1 MTTTFERPRPAAP
14 APGRLARLLRGRE
27 GDPAWARPSLLGLL
41 AATAVLYLWGLGASG
56 WANDFYSAAAQAASQ
71 SWKALFFGSSDASN
85 FITIDKPPAA
95 LWVMGLSA
103 RLFGVSSWSL
113 LVPQALMGVAMVAL
127 LHAAVRR
134 WFGPAA
140 GLLAGAVLALTPV
153 ATLMFRFNN
162 PDALLVLLLVAGAY
176 ATIRALEGGATGWL
190 VLAGACV
197 GFGFLAKQLQA
208 LLVVPAFALVYLAA
222 APGSW
227 ARRLGQL
234 VLAGVAMIASA
245 GWWVAIVELL
255 PASARPYIGG
265 SQTNSI
271 LELTFGY
278 NGFGRLTGNETG
290 SVGGA
295 PGGGWGQTGWA
306 RLFGPEVG
314 GQITWL
320 LPAALILLAAGVWLS
335 RGAASR
341 QRSGSTLI
349 PDMASR
355 QRTGTALGPP
365 EGERSPTRNWVPAAV
380 HRAGPH
386 TARPHTARPHTA
398 GRQWAAFALWGGWL
412 VVTGLVFSFMQ
423 GIFHAY
429 YAVALAPAV
438 GALVGMGATT
448 LWRVRDRVEARLTL
462 AGTMAVTALWGWAL
476 LRRTPEWR
484 PRLAA
489 LVLVG
494 GLAVAAA
501 LAVGSWSGRG
511 GRRLA
516 VAVAAGGLLVA
527 LAGPAAYSLDTAAT
541 PHTGAI
547 PSAGPAVPGARGG
560 PGGGPRGAFRGGPPP
575 GGQNGQAPLGRGGL
589 GQGMPGQNPG
599 PGLGQ
604 GRGGGPGGLGGLLD
618 GRTPDPELVALLRQD
633 AGSYTWVAAAV
644 GSNSA
649 AGAQLA
655 TGEPVMA
662 IGGFNGSDPA
672 PTLEQFQRFVAEGRI
687 HYFLGGGRMG
697 GSMGGSDAARQISA
711 WVQQRFT
718 ATSVGGTTVYDL
730 TTNPGAW
737 PSAAGSR
744 TW

>member
-1 MTTTFERPRPAAP
+1 MTTTTFERPQPAAP

-41 AATAVLYLWGLGASG
+41 AATALLYLWGLSASG

-71 SWKALFFGSSDASN
+71 SWKAFFFGSSDASN

-103 RLFGVSSWSL
+103 RLFGVNSWSL
-113 LVPQALMGVAMVAL
+113 LAPQALMGVATVAL
-127 LHAAVRR
+127 LYAAVRR

-222 APGSW
+222 APGSV

-278 NGFGRLTGNETG
+278 NGFGRLTGAETG

-295 PGGGWGQTGWA
+295 PRGGWGQTGWT
-306 RLFGPEVG
+306 RMFGPEVG
-314 GQITWL
+314 GQIAWL
-320 LPAALILLAAGVWLS
+320 LPAALLLLAAGLWL
-335 RGAASR
+335 
-341 QRSGSTLI
+341 
-349 PDMASR
+349 
-355 QRTGTALGPP
+355 
-365 EGERSPTRNWVPAAV
+365 TRRLPLP
-380 HRAGPH
+380 R
-386 TARPHTARPHTA
+386 
-398 GRQWAAFALWGGWL
+398 AAFALWGGWL

-438 GALVGMGATT
+438 GALMGMGATS
-448 LWRVRDRVEARLTL
+448 LWRVRERVEARLVL
-462 AGTMAVTALWGWAL
+462 AGTMVVTAVWGWAL
-476 LRRTPEWR
+476 LRRTPDWH
-484 PRLAA
+484 PGLAA

-501 LAVGSWSGRG
+501 LAAGSWSGQGR
-511 GRRLA
+511 RRLA
-516 VAVAAGGLLVA
+516 AAVAGGGLLLA

-541 PHTGAI
+541 PHGGAI
-547 PSAGPAVPGARGG
+547 PSAGPDVPGARGG
-560 PGGGPRGAFRGGPPP
+560 PGGAFRGGPP
-575 GGQNGQAPLGRGGL
+575 GAQNGPVPFGRGF
-589 GQGMPGQNPG
+589 GQGMG
-599 PGLGQ
+599 PGRGFGQ
-604 GRGGGPGGLGGLLD
+604 GAGPGRGPGGGPGGLGGLLD
-618 GRTPDPELVALLRQD
+618 GGTPDAELVALLRQD

-697 GSMGGSDAARQISA
+697 GGSMGGSDAARQISA
-711 WVQQRFT
+711 WVQRSFT
-718 ATSVGGTTVYDL
+718 ASSVGGATVYDL
-730 TTNPGAW
+730 ADT
-737 PSAAGSR
+737 SAAGVGPVV
-744 TW
+744 